1 MLVHL
6 HPQVIAVATPLLIL
20 SLIIVHSNARV
31 LTNGHI
37 KASTLSVAHN
47 EDEIMVHNFDY
58 PTMMEKDEANE
69 VIAVRLLNS
78 HRTTSFQ
85 PNSAELQ
92 NVSYENVQED
102 PKVTLYDGE
111 KGQSDVIEPTTISI
125 QLLSTTSKTSLPAD
139 DYSLE
144 KDWIRSRIEIPVS
157 SEEDHGP
164 SLVTSTTPK
173 FRTEATTTHV
183 PSLTT
188 SSLPHTTPKVPLIF
202 GYRRR
207 KPRNYNYYDDL
218 PEIDF
223 DQIDV
228 SELEDSKIDDQR
240 FKDIIAEGFQRSH
253 EDKPSRSK
261 KRRPKKQPKT
271 TSTTPCPCLYQ
282 KRQPLPSYDYAIDYD
297 DVNDDDQYIEP
308 EPRRPPVKKRLISQQ
323 NRLPP
328 PANEDDYLTDP
339 SSSIERVERVQSAL
353 ERIMGIV
360 TIMSHVDS
368 FIHKKTKQS
377 IRRLAKLYESVE
389 E

>member
-31 LTNGHI
+31 LTKGHM

-47 EDEIMVHNFDY
+47 EEEIMVHDFDY

-102 PKVTLYDGE
+102 PKVTLYDGD
-111 KGQSDVIEPTTISI
+111 KGQRDAIEPTTISI
-125 QLLSTTSKTSLPAD
+125 KLLSTTSQKSLPAD

-144 KDWIRSRIEIPVS
+144 KDWVRSRIEIPVS
-157 SEEDHGP
+157 SEEDHV
-164 SLVTSTTPK
+164 SFVTSTTQK
-173 FRTEATTTHV
+173 SRTEATTTHV
-183 PSLTT
+183 PTLTI
-188 SSLPHTTPKVPLIF
+188 SSSPLTTPKVPLVF

-228 SELEDSKIDDQR
+228 SELEDSKTNDQQ
-240 FKDIIAEGFQRSH
+240 FMDIIAEGFQRSK

-297 DVNDDDQYIEP
+297 DGNDDDQYIEP
-308 EPRRPPVKKRLISQQ
+308 KPRRPPVKKRLISHQ

-328 PANEDDYLTDP
+328 PTGDDDYLTDP